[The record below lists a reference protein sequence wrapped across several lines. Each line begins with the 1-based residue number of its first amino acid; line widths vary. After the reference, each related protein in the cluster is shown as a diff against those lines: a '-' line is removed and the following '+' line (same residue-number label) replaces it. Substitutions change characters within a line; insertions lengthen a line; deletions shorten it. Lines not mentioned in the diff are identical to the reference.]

1 MSVDIRTRTRSNRS
15 SCSSRTLRQTHRLD
29 RCCDNAAII
38 IKVSSHFYTH
48 RAQISAQVFTYWLKA
63 HADLQ
68 RVVWN
73 MFRHFGQNLYS
84 TCLAEVSLFSAGAL
98 LWVNLS
104 NTRVPLPKVVLVSQ

>member
-63 HADLQ
+63 H
-68 RVVWN
+68 
-73 MFRHFGQNLYS
+73 
-84 TCLAEVSLFSAGAL
+84 EVSLFSAGAL